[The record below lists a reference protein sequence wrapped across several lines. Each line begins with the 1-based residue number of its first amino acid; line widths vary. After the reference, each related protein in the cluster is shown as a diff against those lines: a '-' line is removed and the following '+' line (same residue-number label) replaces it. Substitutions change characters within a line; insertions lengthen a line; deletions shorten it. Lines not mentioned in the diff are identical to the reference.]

1 MFNLTFH
8 KGEKHFNERQT
19 LQPLVLEQTN
29 IQRLKMNHDLNL
41 THYAKINRKQIMNIN
56 VKL

>member
-41 THYAKINRKQIMNIN
+41 THYAKINRK
-56 VKL
+56 